1 MTLTE
6 RSLNIPVIQR
16 KSTTTTPEKRFVI
29 TGGPGSG
36 KSTLLEAL
44 VSVGIMH
51 MPEAGRAIIQ
61 NQVAIEGDALP
72 WRNREA
78 FAELMLSWELRS
90 WHEAAEFAGPVLF
103 DRGVP
108 DVIGYR
114 RVAGLSVPGHVR
126 RAAEQF
132 RYASTVFVAP
142 PWEAIF
148 AGDAER
154 KQSFSEA
161 MATWETMVA
170 TYTELGYTLIEL
182 PRVSIDKR
190 VAFVREKLEC

>member
-1 MTLTE
+1 
-6 RSLNIPVIQR
+6 
-16 KSTTTTPEKRFVI
+16 
-29 TGGPGSG
+29 
-36 KSTLLEAL
+36 
-44 VSVGIMH
+44 

-61 NQVAIEGDALP
+61 DQVAIEGDALP

-114 RVAGLSVPGHVR
+114 QVAGLSVPGHVR

-132 RYASTVFVAP
+132 RYESTVFVAP

-161 MATWETMVA
+161 MTTWETMVA

>member
-1 MTLTE
+1 M
-6 RSLNIPVIQR
+6 PVTQR
-16 KSTTTTPEKRFVI
+16 NNAPTAPEKSFVI
-29 TGGPGSG
+29 TGGPGAG

-44 VSVGIMH
+44 ATAGIRH

-61 NQVAIEGDALP
+61 DQVAIGGDALP
-72 WRNREA
+72 WGNSEA

-90 WHEAAEFAGPVLF
+90 WHEAAEVAGPALF

-114 RVAGLSVPGHVR
+114 RVAGLSVPDHVW

-132 RYASTVFVAP
+132 RYAPTVFVAP

-148 AGDAER
+148 TGDAER
-154 KQSFSEA
+154 KQSFAEA
-161 MATWETMVA
+161 LATWETMVA
-170 TYTELGYTLIEL
+170 TYTELGYTLVEL
-182 PRVSIDKR
+182 PRASIVKR
-190 VAFVREKLEC
+190 VAFVREKLGC

>member
-1 MTLTE
+1 M
-6 RSLNIPVIQR
+6 IQR
-16 KSTTTTPEKRFVI
+16 NSATTPPAKRFVI
-29 TGGPGSG
+29 TGGPGAG

-44 VSVGIMH
+44 ATVGIMH

-61 NQVAIEGDALP
+61 DQVAIGGDALP

-90 WHEAAEFAGPVLF
+90 WHEAAEVVGPALF

-114 RVAGLSVPGHVR
+114 RVAGLSVPDYVW

-148 AGDAER
+148 SGDAER
-154 KQSFSEA
+154 KQCFAEA
-161 MATWETMVA
+161 LATWEAMVT
-170 TYTELGYTLIEL
+170 TYTELGYTLVEL
-182 PRVSIDKR
+182 PRASIVKR

>member
-1 MTLTE
+1 MMQ
-6 RSLNIPVIQR
+6 SKNA
-16 KSTTTTPEKRFVI
+16 TTPPEQRFVI

-36 KSTLLEAL
+36 KSSLLEAL
-44 VSVGIMH
+44 ATEGLMH

-61 NQVAIEGDALP
+61 SQVAIGGDALP
-72 WRNREA
+72 WGNREA

-90 WHEAAEFAGPVLF
+90 WHEAAEIGGPVLF

-114 RVAGLSVPGHVR
+114 RVSGLSVPGHAR
-126 RAAEQF
+126 RAAERF
-132 RYASTVFVAP
+132 RYAETVFVAP

-154 KQSFSEA
+154 KQSFVEA
-161 MATWETMVA
+161 FATWEIMVA
-170 TYTELGYTLIEL
+170 TYTELGYTLVEL
-182 PRVSIDKR
+182 PRASIAER
-190 VAFVREKLEC
+190 VAFVRDRLGR